1 MDIIKAIYDT
11 GDVTFFVFL
20 INIFLGLILSL
31 VVCYIYRLTFRGI
44 TYSQTFLLSLV
55 LITMVTAVLISVI
68 GGNLARAFA
77 LVGAL
82 SIIRY
87 RTAIK
92 DARDT
97 GFIFLCVATGMIIG
111 AGYHFIA
118 IGLVVFVSFTLIVLN
133 KVNFA
138 CDSIHR
144 NVIKIDLLED
154 KNSEKY
160 EHSIREIL
168 DSAYK
173 QISLIEHFVDSVKK
187 RVHLT
192 FVATSLDSGKIDKKQ
207 RARERKVIQEIQQL
221 SGVENVSL
229 VTDQL
234 QQNI

>member
-1 MDIIKAIYDT
+1 MDIIKAIYGS
-11 GDVTFFVFL
+11 GDVTFLMFL
-20 INIFLGLILSL
+20 ANVLLGLILSL
-31 VVCYIYRLTFRGI
+31 IVCHVYRITFRGI

-55 LITMVTAVLISVI
+55 VITMVTAVLISVI

-111 AGYHFIA
+111 AGYYVVA
-118 IGLVVFVSFTLIVLN
+118 VGLVFSVSAAMVVLH
-133 KVNFA
+133 KLNFA
-138 CDSIHR
+138 CDVIHR
-144 NVIKIDLLED
+144 NVIKVNLLSD
-154 KNSEKY
+154 KDSDSY
-160 EHSIREIL
+160 ETKIRKIL
-168 DSAYK
+168 NSAYK
-173 QISLIEHFVDSVKK
+173 QISLIEHFVDRTKERTRLV
-187 RVHLT
+187 
-192 FVATSLDSGKIDKKQ
+192 FVATSLDLGKIKDKQ
-207 RARERKVIQEIQQL
+207 RERERCVLEEIQAL
-221 SGVENVSL
+221 AGVDNISV